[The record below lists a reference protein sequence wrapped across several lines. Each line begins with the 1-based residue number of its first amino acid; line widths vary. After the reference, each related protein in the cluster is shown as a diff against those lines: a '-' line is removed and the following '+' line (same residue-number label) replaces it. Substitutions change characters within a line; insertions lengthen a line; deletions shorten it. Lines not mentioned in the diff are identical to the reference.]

1 MVTTDDDTD
10 ALLASVAN
18 GKQSAADA
26 LLERH
31 RERLT
36 AMVRLRM
43 DRRLAARL
51 DASDVV
57 QDTLAEAYKKLRK
70 FAATRPMP
78 FYPWLRGIAW
88 ERLIQLH
95 RQHVGADRRSVTRE
109 ETGTEL
115 CDGSQLL
122 LADRLAASAASVSR
136 HAMRDEIRDRVR
148 AAVRQLCAARSR
160 NRDPPPF
167 GGTAVQRNHR
177 RPRNQ
182 RGRGLLALPP
192 GHGATRPLAKMRR
205 VAVYLRQKICDAAM
219 NRLSYTEV
227 YQESVADPEFDA
239 LFCRVVGQVEAG
251 QSIDFAA
258 IAADSPEHADRL
270 RELLPTL
277 QAMVALRGGESLLPA
292 AGSNNPPPRTPGRR
306 LAVAGGLE
314 SSPPRYSGEG
324 PGEGPAPSATSASS
338 ASSAAAAWASSTR
351 RSKSRSAAA
360 SP

>member
-10 ALLASVAN
+10 ALLARVAS
-18 GKQSAADA
+18 GKESAADA

-36 AMVRLRM
+36 AMVRLRI

-95 RQHVGADRRSVTRE
+95 RQHVGAGRRSVTRE
-109 ETGTEL
+109 EPGTEL

-148 AAVRQLCAARSR
+148 AAVRQLA
-160 NRDPPPF
+160 PPAQEIVTLRHLEELSF
-167 GGTAVQRNHR
+167 KEITAVL
-177 RPRNQ
+177 
-182 RGRGLLALPP
+182 GISEA
-192 GHGATRPLAKMRR
+192 
-205 VAVYLRQKICDAAM
+205 AVYSRYRRAM
-219 NRLSYTEV
+219 EQLARL
-227 YQESVADPEFDA
+227 
-239 LFCRVVGQVEAG
+239 L
-251 QSIDFAA
+251 
-258 IAADSPEHADRL
+258 
-270 RELLPTL
+270 
-277 QAMVALRGGESLLPA
+277 
-292 AGSNNPPPRTPGRR
+292 
-306 LAVAGGLE
+306 
-314 SSPPRYSGEG
+314 
-324 PGEGPAPSATSASS
+324 
-338 ASSAAAAWASSTR
+338 
-351 RSKSRSAAA
+351 KSET
-360 SP
+360 